1 MCNSESFF
9 QGHSLWHGLSALSI
23 ALVYIYLG
31 SEKPIVHATYDL
43 EEYQTKDSEITEVR
57 QLDIESQFGALE
69 TPSTS
74 LVETGSQSS
83 CCISTEME
91 DVQQCEFVETE
102 SQVKTKVG
110 DEDVQQLDIES
121 PLDLSI
127 AIPSDPHGLLDA
139 RASISSLR
147 GRGTTSEK
155 NTIQN

>member
-43 EEYQTKDSEITEVR
+43 EDSQTTDSEITEVR

-74 LVETGSQSS
+74 LVETESQSS

-91 DVQQCEFVETE
+91 DVQQCEFVET
-102 SQVKTKVG
+102 
-110 DEDVQQLDIES
+110 
-121 PLDLSI
+121 
-127 AIPSDPHGLLDA
+127 DP
-139 RASISSLR
+139 
-147 GRGTTSEK
+147 
-155 NTIQN
+155 

>member
-1 MCNSESFF
+1 M
-9 QGHSLWHGLSALSI
+9 SI

-43 EEYQTKDSEITEVR
+43 EDSQTTDSEITEVR

-74 LVETGSQSS
+74 LVETESQSS

>member
-23 ALVYIYLG
+23 ALDYIYLG

-43 EEYQTKDSEITEVR
+43 EDSQTTDSEITEVR

-74 LVETGSQSS
+74 LVETESQSS

-127 AIPSDPHGLLDA
+127 AIPSDPHGLP
-139 RASISSLR
+139 
-147 GRGTTSEK
+147 
-155 NTIQN
+155 IQTCP

>member
-43 EEYQTKDSEITEVR
+43 EDSQTTDSEITEVR

-74 LVETGSQSS
+74 LVETESQSS